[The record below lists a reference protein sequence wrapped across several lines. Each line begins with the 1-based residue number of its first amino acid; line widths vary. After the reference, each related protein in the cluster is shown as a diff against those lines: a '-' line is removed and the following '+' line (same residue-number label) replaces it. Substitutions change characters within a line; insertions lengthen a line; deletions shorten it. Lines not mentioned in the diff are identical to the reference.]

1 MRTKTLVLTAALSL
15 AGMAASLAQVYSA
28 NVVGYVNV
36 TVPSGFSMV
45 ANPLNAPTNTVAALF
60 GSAVTAGTT
69 VYKWNGTAFVSQY
82 FDDLDMKWLPETP
95 AIALNPGEG
104 VFVNNPGATFTTTFV
119 GDVMQGTNMTV
130 AIPAGYSIVASLVPQ
145 AGAITNLSFPD
156 IVGATIYQYNNAT
169 SSYVGNYFD
178 DLDMVWLPAVP
189 SVRVGEAFWVNNTG
203 GATSWVRTF
212 VVQ

>member
-1 MRTKTLVLTAALSL
+1 
-15 AGMAASLAQVYSA
+15 
-28 NVVGYVNV
+28 
-36 TVPSGFSMV
+36 
-45 ANPLNAPTNTVAALF
+45 
-60 GSAVTAGTT
+60 
-69 VYKWNGTAFVSQY
+69 
-82 FDDLDMKWLPETP
+82 
-95 AIALNPGEG
+95 
-104 VFVNNPGATFTTTFV
+104 
-119 GDVMQGTNMTV
+119 MQGTNMTV